1 MRHTNSP
8 LVSIVL
14 PTYNRAALIGDAI
27 RCCLDQSWTN
37 LEVIVVD
44 DGSTDRTEEV
54 VLSLVQQDARVRY
67 IKQANAKIPNALN
80 TGFKHARGEF
90 YTWTSDDNRY
100 EPEAIAIMAG
110 RLLEDPEIG
119 LVYCNVKI
127 VKVDGEVVGVSD
139 LNSLELLSSNCV
151 GSCFMY
157 RQTVAEAV
165 GSYDAT
171 AFLAE
176 DYDYWLRIAKRF
188 QIRFLDVA
196 PYRYCI
202 HESPL
207 TSTRGADVELQAARV
222 RVRHAQ
228 NSRDS
233 RRILATGYAKAAGE
247 LRLVARFSRSAGYC
261 LRSLWLAP
269 MQTAAWKGIVASILR
284 RRPRQGRW
292 V

>member
-1 MRHTNSP
+1 MRQTNSP

-14 PTYNRAALIGDAI
+14 PTFNRAALIGDAI
-27 RCCLDQSWTN
+27 RSCLDQSWTN

-54 VLSLVQQDARVRY
+54 ALSWVKRDARVRY
-67 IKQANAKIPNALN
+67 IKQANGKIPSALN
-80 TGFKHARGEF
+80 TGFKHAQGEF

-100 EPEAIAIMAG
+100 EPEAIEIMAG

-127 VKVDGEVVGVSD
+127 VNADGEVVRIAD
-139 LNSLELLSSNCV
+139 LSHGDLLSKNCV

-165 GSYDAT
+165 GSYDTT

-196 PYRYCI
+196 PYRYCV
-202 HESPL
+202 HESSL
-207 TSTRGADVELQAARV
+207 TSTRGADVELQAAKV
-222 RVRHAQ
+222 RVRYAR
-228 NSRDS
+228 NGRDS
-233 RRILATGYAKAAGE
+233 RRMLATGYTRAAGE
-247 LRLVARFSRSAGYC
+247 LRLVGHFSRSAGYC

-269 MQTAAWKGIVASILR
+269 IQTAAWKGTVASVLR
-284 RRPRQGRW
+284 RRPRREY
-292 V
+292 